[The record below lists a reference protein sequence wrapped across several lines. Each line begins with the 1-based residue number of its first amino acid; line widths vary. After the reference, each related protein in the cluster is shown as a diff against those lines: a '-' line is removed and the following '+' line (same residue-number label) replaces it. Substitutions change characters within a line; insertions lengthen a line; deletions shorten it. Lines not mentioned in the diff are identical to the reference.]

1 MYESICM
8 SVKISKSVQATVSH
22 PILQLN
28 SMSLMDFP
36 TLLLG
41 DEGTA

>member
-1 MYESICM
+1 
-8 SVKISKSVQATVSH
+8 
-22 PILQLN
+22 
-28 SMSLMDFP
+28 MDFP